1 MASFREIS
9 DRALGERKE
18 AEQISKSNF
27 VRHENM
33 VQSLCAPVALSSSS
47 LLPPSTFA
55 TMATDAA
62 QLKSEIAKLTAS
74 ISQHKSKTASNP
86 RHPYAPTS
94 TSWPPRSSTYVN
106 PNYKPPSNKYIRPT
120 PAARPPVSHPP
131 STNVNS
137 STSTSQVKEVVLN
150 GVAFESSTRSL
161 VRKDLPKPATK
172 PKPVSSTSSVAP
184 PRPHIKHFA
193 PPSRQYK
200 PKSSR
205 GRGRVRGRGGNMTLT
220 NSRRPYTSSALASP
234 FPCLLRLI
242 CVFASRSRAAK
253 RPKSDKP
260 CPRFSTTGTCT
271 RGLTCPYTHD
281 PATTAICWPFLSG
294 NCPLPAAQCAL
305 SHDPTPERTP
315 LCTHFL
321 AGGTGCTRPSC
332 PFPHVNVGPRTGVCR
347 AFAVLGFCA
356 QGLDCPH
363 SHVRECPDF
372 AETGTC
378 TRKGCK
384 LPHVIRAAGARKLPS
399 KETSKT
405 SDKDIDKDN
414 KIDAKK
420 DEEKKGPDAEMGDE
434 FISLTFNESSEEDE
448 EDESDDES
456 EGSESSE
463 EGDDAGGGDGG
474 DDDDNDD
481 DSEMEGGD

>member
-1 MASFREIS
+1 M
-9 DRALGERKE
+9 
-18 AEQISKSNF
+18 
-27 VRHENM
+27 
-33 VQSLCAPVALSSSS
+33 
-47 LLPPSTFA
+47 T
-55 TMATDAA
+55 TDAA
-62 QLKSEIAKLTAS
+62 QLKSEIARLTAS

-86 RHPYAPTS
+86 RHPYPPTAS
-94 TSWPPRSSTYVN
+94 TSWPPRSSTYIN
-106 PNYKPPSNKYIRPT
+106 PNYKPPSNKYIRAT
-120 PAARPPVSHPP
+120 PAARPPVSRPP
-131 STNVNS
+131 STNANS

-161 VRKDLPKPATK
+161 SRNPPAKLSLPPTPA
-172 PKPVSSTSSVAP
+172 PVPIPQRHLAP
-184 PRPHIKHFA
+184 RIKHFA
-193 PPSRQYK
+193 PPPRQYK

-205 GRGRVRGRGGNMTLT
+205 GRGRLRGRGGNMTLT
-220 NSRRPYTSSALASP
+220 NSRRPYTSS
-234 FPCLLRLI
+234 
-242 CVFASRSRAAK
+242 RAPK

-294 NCPLPAAQCAL
+294 TCPLPAAQCAL

-356 QGLDCPH
+356 QGLECPH

-372 AETGTC
+372 AESGTC

-399 KETSKT
+399 KESGKT
-405 SDKDIDKDN
+405 TAISEKEKGKD
-414 KIDAKK
+414 KIDGKK
-420 DEEKKGPDAEMGDE
+420 EEKKVPEADAEMGDE

-448 EDESDDES
+448 ESDDES

-463 EGDDAGGGDGG
+463 EEDDEGGGGGG
-474 DDDDNDD
+474 DDDDDD
-481 DSEMEGGD
+481 DSEMEGGN